1 MQPTRSFRTYP
12 LRSRSFSR
20 FAPRPAAGAAPAA
33 WPHLH
38 RAPAAERAETLAP
51 ERPALADRDEPE
63 PIDRREQ
70 LSNLQLYLNEIGRTP
85 LLTPAE
91 EVELAGRIR
100 RGDAAARERMI
111 KANLRLVVRIAND
124 YRHLG
129 LPLLD
134 LISEGNLGLIRA
146 VERFDPSRGG
156 KLSTYAGWWIRQS
169 MKRAAANQSKT
180 IRLPVHLIA
189 RIGRMRSVIHEHVEA
204 FGREPDNEQIAQ
216 ELRIPIHKVA
226 LLQTVAA
233 RMASLDAPLGD
244 DADAGVLADIVGDPN
259 GLSPE
264 EQLREKTLSDDLRV
278 AVGSLDPREAKILT
292 WRFGLDGERP
302 QTLEEVGRRLDVTRE
317 RIRQLQYL
325 ALRQLRRRMQDR
337 VRQRSR
343 DEVERV
349 RRAERRAQI
358 FREFAASR
366 PAQDPS

>member
-1 MQPTRSFRTYP
+1 MQINRSFRTHP
-12 LRSRSFSR
+12 LRSRNPVRSGS
-20 FAPRPAAGAAPAA
+20 PAAA
-33 WPHLH
+33 WPHA
-38 RAPAAERAETLAP
+38 RAASAGDRADPPAPA
-51 ERPALADRDEPE
+51 PAYAADHDEPA
-63 PIDRREQ
+63 PLDRREQ
-70 LSNLQLYLNEIGRTP
+70 LSNLQLYLNEIGRTA

-91 EVELAGRIR
+91 EVELAARIR

-146 VERFDPSRGG
+146 VERFDPARGG

-189 RIGRMRSVIHEHVEA
+189 RIGRMRSVIHEYVEA
-204 FGREPDNEQIAQ
+204 FGREPDNEYIAD
-216 ELRIPIHKVA
+216 ELRIPVHKVA

-244 DADAGVLADIVGDPN
+244 EADAGVLADIVGDPN
-259 GLSPE
+259 AVSPD
-264 EQLREKTLSDDLRV
+264 EQLRDKTLSDDLRA
-278 AVGSLDPREAKILT
+278 AVSSLDPREAKILT

-302 QTLEEVGRRLDVTRE
+302 QTLEAVGRRLDVTRE

-325 ALRQLRRRMQDR
+325 ALRQLRRRMQER
-337 VRQRSR
+337 VRPRSR
-343 DEVERV
+343 DEVERAH
-349 RRAERRAQI
+349 RAERRAEI
-358 FREFAASR
+358 LREFAEERRAPR
-366 PAQDPS
+366 DA